1 MSTAAVQAICEQF
14 DASCI
19 ELFQSLDCDVVKR
32 PETDLA
38 IVNAPIAYID
48 AGNEDLEVV
57 IVLHI
62 PLAVLTMTYP
72 EFAAES
78 IMSVSEEALEDWV
91 SELANQLVGRF
102 KNKMISYGCTMKI
115 GLPAMYYDENDALL
129 PVTGLEAFRCFFDID
144 KEPVECSL
152 YLQVLND
159 QLTLTPPAEGDTGT
173 GEGELEFF

>member
-1 MSTAAVQAICEQF
+1 MNGETVTTICDLF

-19 ELFQSLDCDVVKR
+19 DLFSSLDCDVVKR
-32 PETDLA
+32 AEADVQIA
-38 IVNAPIAYID
+38 NAPIAYID

-62 PLAVLTMTYP
+62 PLTVLTMTYP
-72 EFAAES
+72 EFAADS
-78 IMSVSEEALEDWV
+78 IMAVSEEALEDWV

-102 KNKMISYGCTMKI
+102 KNKMISYGCTLKI
-115 GLPAMYYDENDALL
+115 GLPAMYYDESDALL
-129 PVTGLEAFRCFFDID
+129 PIVGLDPHPRIFDID

-152 YLQVLND
+152 YLQVLNP